1 VSSKIVNQFI
11 KKFSLKKGQI
21 DELDNDASA
30 RIYFRTNNK
39 IIAYIPKEKGESI
52 DNFIN
57 ATKILS
63 NIDIKVPNIHI
74 QDKKLEIL
82 LIDDFGNN
90 KISKII
96 NQSNTKE
103 ILKKCIDVIIK
114 IQSYKHKNDVST
126 FDLKA
131 IIEETLMF
139 IDWYLIK
146 EKNINVS
153 HNDRDYFIKIITSL
167 YHKAEIKNSVYI
179 HKDYHVDN
187 IFYFP
192 MEEKEIGIIDYQ
204 DLNIGHASYDIMSIL
219 KDTRNPIDKILE
231 KQLLNYYINKT
242 KFNKDEIIRGY
253 DFFSIQRNLKIIGI
267 FSRLKHRDNK
277 IKYMDLIR
285 NCKEFISRT
294 LQNSEYSDLNSWI
307 LKKDKYFS
315 N

>member
-1 VSSKIVNQFI
+1 MSSKIINQFI
-11 KKFSLKKGQI
+11 KKFSLKKGHI
-21 DELDNDASA
+21 DQLDNDASA

-52 DNFIN
+52 SNFIS
-57 ATKILS
+57 ATKILN
-63 NIDIKVPNIHI
+63 NIGIKVPNIHI
-74 QDKKLEIL
+74 QDKKLEVL

-96 NQSNTKE
+96 NQCDVRE
-103 ILKKCIDVIIK
+103 ILKKCIDVIVK
-114 IQSYKHKNDVST
+114 IQSYEHKNDVST

-146 EKNINVS
+146 EKNISVS
-153 HNDRDYFIKIITSL
+153 HTDRNSFIKIITSL
-167 YHKAEIKNSVYI
+167 YHKAEIKNNVYI

-192 MEEKEIGIIDYQ
+192 MEKKEIGIIDYQ
-204 DLNIGHASYDIMSIL
+204 DLNIGHASYDILSIL
-219 KDTRNPIDKILE
+219 EDTRNPIDKILE
-231 KQLLNYYINKT
+231 KQLLNYFINKS
-242 KFNKDEIIRGY
+242 KFNKDEIIKGY
-253 DFFSIQRNLKIIGI
+253 NFFSIQRNLKIIGI

-277 IKYMDLIR
+277 IKYMNLIN

-294 LQNSEYSDLNSWI
+294 LQNCEYGDLNAWI
-307 LKKDKYFS
+307 LKKDKYFLD
-315 N
+315 

>member
-1 VSSKIVNQFI
+1 MSNKIVNQFI

-21 DELDNDASA
+21 DQLDNDASA

-52 DNFIN
+52 SNFIS
-57 ATKILS
+57 ATKILN
-63 NIDIKVPNIHI
+63 NIGIKVPNIHI
-74 QDKKLEIL
+74 QDKKLEVL

-96 NQSNTKE
+96 NQCDVRE
-103 ILKKCIDVIIK
+103 ILKKCIDVIVK
-114 IQSYKHKNDVST
+114 IQSYEHKNDVST

-146 EKNINVS
+146 EKNISVS
-153 HNDRDYFIKIITSL
+153 HTDRNSFIKIITSL
-167 YHKAEIKNSVYI
+167 YHKAEIKNNVYI

-192 MEEKEIGIIDYQ
+192 MEKKEIGIIDYQ
-204 DLNIGHASYDIMSIL
+204 DLNIGHASYDILSIL
-219 KDTRNPIDKILE
+219 EDTRNPIDKILE
-231 KQLLNYYINKT
+231 KQLLNYFINKS
-242 KFNKDEIIRGY
+242 KFNMDEIIKGY
-253 DFFSIQRNLKIIGI
+253 NFFSIQRNLKIIGI

-277 IKYMDLIR
+277 IKYMNLIN

-294 LQNSEYSDLNSWI
+294 LQNCEYGDLNAWI
-307 LKKDKYFS
+307 LKKDKYFLD
-315 N
+315 

>member
-1 VSSKIVNQFI
+1 MSIKIVNQFI
-11 KKFSLKKGQI
+11 TKFSLKKGHI

-57 ATKILS
+57 ATKIL
-63 NIDIKVPNIHI
+63 NNMDIKVPNIHI

-153 HNDRDYFIKIITSL
+153 YNDRDCFIKIITSL

>member
-1 VSSKIVNQFI
+1 MSSKIVNQFI

-30 RIYFRTNNK
+30 RTYFRTNNK

-96 NQSNTKE
+96 NQSNIKE

-114 IQSYKHKNDVST
+114 IQSYKPKNDVST

-131 IIEETLMF
+131 IIEETLMLS
-139 IDWYLIK
+139 LIH
-146 EKNINVS
+146 I
-153 HNDRDYFIKIITSL
+153 
-167 YHKAEIKNSVYI
+167 
-179 HKDYHVDN
+179 
-187 IFYFP
+187 
-192 MEEKEIGIIDYQ
+192 
-204 DLNIGHASYDIMSIL
+204 
-219 KDTRNPIDKILE
+219 
-231 KQLLNYYINKT
+231 
-242 KFNKDEIIRGY
+242 
-253 DFFSIQRNLKIIGI
+253 
-267 FSRLKHRDNK
+267 
-277 IKYMDLIR
+277 
-285 NCKEFISRT
+285 
-294 LQNSEYSDLNSWI
+294 
-307 LKKDKYFS
+307 
-315 N
+315 